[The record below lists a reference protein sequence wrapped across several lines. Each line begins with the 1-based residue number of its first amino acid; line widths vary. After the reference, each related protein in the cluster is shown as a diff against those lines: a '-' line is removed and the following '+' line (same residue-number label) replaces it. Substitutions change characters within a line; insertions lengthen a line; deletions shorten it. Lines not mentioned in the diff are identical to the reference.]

1 MLLLLSILLAI
12 IPLLGIVWT
21 FTSGSLETVDGLF
34 ISLILLTL
42 SGILMLNTFW
52 EMRDR
57 GYLKRLRRKSE
68 ATQAKK
74 TSSSG

>member
-1 MLLLLSILLAI
+1 VLLLLSILLAI

-42 SGILMLNTFW
+42 SGILMLNAFW
-52 EMRDR
+52 EARDR
-57 GYLKRLRRKSE
+57 GYLKLLRKKSE
-68 ATQAKK
+68 TPQAKK